1 VGREVT
7 IDGMT
12 IPKVEKFKYLNLIIQ
27 QNEDI
32 DEDIN
37 QCIKVGWHRWKY
49 ASGVLCD
56 KKMPVGL
63 KGKVCCMVVRPV
75 VL

>member
-1 VGREVT
+1 MWREVN

-12 IPKVEKFKYLNLIIQ
+12 IPKVEKFKYLDSIIQ

-37 QCIKVGWHRWKY
+37 QRIKIG
-49 ASGVLCD
+49 
-56 KKMPVGL
+56 
-63 KGKVCCMVVRPV
+63 
-75 VL
+75 